1 MSEHEIATPPVKPPT
16 AAQVKAAAESEA
28 HAPYM
33 LVLFSLL
40 VLTIAE
46 YGYARFFRDAPGLLV
61 FGLVLMAATKAAL
74 VAWYFMHLKFE
85 RFWVFLVIAPACLL
99 AFILTILLFPD
110 FVMRQEPFE
119 EPAATSSPTAPT
131 SSAAVSLNPL
141 VKLS

>member
-1 MSEHEIATPPVKPPT
+1 MSEHEIVTPPVAPPT

-33 LVLFSLL
+33 KVLFGLL

-46 YGYARFFRDAPGLLV
+46 YGFARFFRDNPGPLV
-61 FGLVLMAATKAAL
+61 FGLVLLAATKAAL

-110 FVMRQEPFE
+110 FVMRQEPVE
-119 EPAATSSPTAPT
+119 EPAATTAPTAPA
-131 SSAAVSLNPL
+131 SAAAASRNPL
-141 VKLS
+141 VKLV